1 MVTLEMPRIFAPSLQ
16 ANLLKA
22 RCQNAKLQEYPWLL
36 SMCRVVN
43 EPLVILN
50 EDRRVIKA
58 NGVMLNL
65 IGLTRE
71 SQVLGTTLDIK
82 DPQDFRLREE
92 SVQVDNEDYW
102 IVTIM
107 DQRDESRRRT
117 LEKVFLHDILNTA
130 GGVQGLSEVMVDADA
145 NDMEDLKDTVKH
157 LADQLVDE
165 IRAQR
170 DFLAAESNDLVVTS
184 RPIEA
189 RDVARLVA
197 QRYSNHPVTDD
208 RQIVLAGAETP
219 VVFGADPT
227 LLSRVLGNMVKNA
240 LEASSEAAV
249 VTIDYG
255 QKPQPNGR
263 GQVWF
268 SVHNPGFI
276 PEEIQ
281 SRVFTRSFSTK
292 GSGRGMGTYGMRLLC
307 ERFMAGRVEFRSHP
321 TNGTVFT
328 VTLPFDGPCR

>member
-130 GGVQGLSEVMVDADA
+130 
-145 NDMEDLKDTVKH
+145 
-157 LADQLVDE
+157 
-165 IRAQR
+165 
-170 DFLAAESNDLVVTS
+170 
-184 RPIEA
+184 
-189 RDVARLVA
+189 
-197 QRYSNHPVTDD
+197 
-208 RQIVLAGAETP
+208 
-219 VVFGADPT
+219 
-227 LLSRVLGNMVKNA
+227 
-240 LEASSEAAV
+240 
-249 VTIDYG
+249 
-255 QKPQPNGR
+255 
-263 GQVWF
+263 
-268 SVHNPGFI
+268 
-276 PEEIQ
+276 
-281 SRVFTRSFSTK
+281 
-292 GSGRGMGTYGMRLLC
+292 
-307 ERFMAGRVEFRSHP
+307 
-321 TNGTVFT
+321 
-328 VTLPFDGPCR
+328 